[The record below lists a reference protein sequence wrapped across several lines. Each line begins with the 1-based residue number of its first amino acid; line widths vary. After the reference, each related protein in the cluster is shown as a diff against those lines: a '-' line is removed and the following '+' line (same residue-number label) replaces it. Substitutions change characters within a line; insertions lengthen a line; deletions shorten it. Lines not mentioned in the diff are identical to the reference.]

1 MPRMRDSAG
10 SDALAV
16 DQTPLVRGVITDTV
30 LSRELAT

>member
-16 DQTPLVRGVITDTV
+16 DQTLLVRVITDTV
-30 LSRELAT
+30 PSSLLVR